1 MEELV
6 QRQHRFFNSA
16 KTADIPF
23 RKQQLTKLK
32 GILKSHEEEVFEA
45 LYQDFQ
51 KPVFETY
58 TTELFIL
65 YQEIDHLIAH
75 VGRWAKTK
83 KVKNSLINFPSKNY
97 VKPQPY
103 GVTLVISPWNYPL
116 QLALNPALGAIAA
129 GNTVIIKPSE
139 HSPNTSKLLV
149 ELIND
154 NFDHGFFHVVEGD
167 AQTTQTLLSEPLDY
181 IFFTGSTH
189 VGKIIMKSA
198 AEQLTP
204 LTLELG
210 GKSPAIVDHS
220 ADLPLAAKRIA
231 WGKFI
236 NAGQTCV
243 SPDFVYAHRSLHEKL
258 CQLIKNEIQAFYG
271 ADPSQSSD
279 FARIIN
285 DKHFKRLTDLIEPD
299 KVFYGGDTDADS
311 RYIEPTIMTDISWD
325 DAVMQEEIFGPILP
339 VLSFNSTNEVISVLQ
354 TKPKPL
360 AIYLFST
367 NQQNQDM
374 VMENLQFGGGCIND
388 TVAHLGNTNLPF
400 GGIGNSGFGMYHGKT
415 SFDTFSHSKSIM
427 KKSNWLD
434 IPLRYPPYDGKLK
447 WLKKLTKFL

>member
-32 GILKSHEEEVFEA
+32 GILKSHEEEIFEA

-154 NFDHGFFHVVEGD
+154 NFDHGFLHVVEGD
-167 AQTTQTLLSEPLDY
+167 AQTTQGLLSEPLDY

-243 SPDFVYAHRSLHEKL
+243 SPDFVYAHRSIHEKL

-279 FARIIN
+279 FAQIIN

-299 KVFYGGDTDADS
+299 KVFCGGDTDADS

-339 VLSFNSTNEVISVLQ
+339 VLSFNSTNEVISALQ
-354 TKPKPL
+354 TKSKPL
-360 AIYLFST
+360 ALYLFST

-374 VMENLQFGGGCIND
+374 VMGNLQFGGGCIND

-447 WLKKLTKFL
+447 WLKKLTNFL